1 LLFWEG
7 GREEA
12 FGMNCHTAKN
22 WNLAEAAFYSHL
34 LKKSKN
40 MTLSIFAN
48 YSWRD
53 RYVTN
58 SGEYQQGVK
67 EIICYNG

>member
-1 LLFWEG
+1 MFTALLG
-7 GREEA
+7 GRGEEA

-22 WNLAEAAFYSHL
+22 WNLAGVAFYSHL

-40 MTLSIFAN
+40 MTLSVFAD
-48 YSWRD
+48 YSWGD

-58 SGEYQQGVK
+58 SGEYQEVAK
-67 EIICYNG
+67 EIIC